1 MENLIAAMTG
11 VFGSITVTLL
21 IILVNILNKRFEAT
35 DTRLTSAEDRIV
47 AVDDKLNATL
57 LVLATVFNADP
68 EKMAALLALIKK

>member
-1 MENLIAAMTG
+1 MTA

-21 IILVNILNKRFEAT
+21 TILVVLINKRFEAT
-35 DTRLTSAEDRIV
+35 DTRLTAAEDRIV

-68 EKMAALLALIKK
+68 EKMAALLELMKK